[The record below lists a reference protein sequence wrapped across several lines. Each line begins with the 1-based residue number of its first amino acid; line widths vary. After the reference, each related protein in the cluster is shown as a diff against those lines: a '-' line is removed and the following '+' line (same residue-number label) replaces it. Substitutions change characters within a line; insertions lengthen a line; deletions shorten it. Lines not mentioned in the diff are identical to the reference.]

1 MKKNKAKESYT
12 HTIMAGGTS
21 ERIMQRFHS
30 RCGRSITL
38 WDGNRSA
45 QRQMRNFSHALVFS
59 AEPLIDDVLFEVVIE
74 KKVCLTTLRIK
85 ICIYCIVCAL
95 QNHSWGGSIEIGV
108 TSESPDDL
116 ELVACATAMRNGTWV
131 MSGIDVRKDG
141 RRLIEYYGTDLET
154 LNENDRVG
162 VMRTSNHE
170 LVFYVNGESQGVAAK
185 NMPKPLWALVD
196 LYGRCVQVSLCPT
209 DASVTSEVS

>member
-1 MKKNKAKESYT
+1 M
-12 HTIMAGGTS
+12 
-21 ERIMQRFHS
+21 
-30 RCGRSITL
+30 
-38 WDGNRSA
+38 
-45 QRQMRNFSHALVFS
+45 
-59 AEPLIDDVLFEVVIE
+59 
-74 KKVCLTTLRIK
+74 
-85 ICIYCIVCAL
+85 

-185 NMPKPLWALVD
+185 NMPKPIWALVD

-209 DASVTSEVS
+209 DTSVTIEVS

>member
-1 MKKNKAKESYT
+1 MSADPTGSSMQSF
-12 HTIMAGGTS
+12 HT
-21 ERIMQRFHS
+21 

-38 WDGNRSA
+38 GNGNRSA
-45 QRQMRNFSHALVFS
+45 QRSMRNFSHALVFS
-59 AEPLIDDVLFEVVIE
+59 AEPLVDDVLFEVVIE
-74 KKVCLTTLRIK
+74 KKVNWDLLK
-85 ICIYCIVCAL
+85 IVFIRKLCYYL
-95 QNHSWGGSIEIGV
+95 LKNHSWGGSIEIGV
-108 TSESPDDL
+108 TSESPEDL

-141 RRLIEYYGTDLET
+141 RRLLEYYGTDLET

-162 VMRTSNHE
+162 VMRTSNHD

-209 DASVTSEVS
+209 DVSSILNSSSEVLKLTYLT